1 MTDEQLWD
9 LVKRACNL
17 HPNAPIISELLAQFR
32 YVSMCAVQDH
42 FAKQSMDIQ
51 ISEWNGLSDKNKVI
65 LIRHAPNWTTLELI
79 EAVEAE
85 LKFKNNG

>member
-1 MTDEQLWD
+1 MSDEQLWD
-9 LVKRACNL
+9 WVKRACNL
-17 HPNAPIISELLAQFR
+17 HPNAPIVQELLAQFS
-32 YVSMCAVQDH
+32 YVAACAVCDH
-42 FAKQSMDIQ
+42 IANHSDDIQ